1 MIFNSHF
8 SCNEPDQDAEGCKTV
23 SSKPFQLDLCTSF
36 DPARDLQRI
45 HSLITR
51 HMKDIETL
59 ISTPIVKQLNS
70 PYIAGVEH
78 LSTAKTVKFDEL
90 RRTTLERVREIAL
103 NLDQVHMSHRSKLAR
118 ETKLGSRQ
126 APIGEDNYLHTT
138 RSNLIIQNGGAV
150 PYLTKKEM
158 VSIVYPRSL
167 TMYGNEYTTLG
178 NGAKAVSPGG
188 GGGGVGNVTITTTNS
203 SPNSSM
209 TGHNNSMV
217 GDVGSITT
225 VTLPRQSP
233 IVFSP

>member
-1 MIFNSHF
+1 
-8 SCNEPDQDAEGCKTV
+8 
-23 SSKPFQLDLCTSF
+23 
-36 DPARDLQRI
+36 
-45 HSLITR
+45 
-51 HMKDIETL
+51 MKDIETL
-59 ISTPIVKQLNS
+59 ISTPIVKQLNGH
-70 PYIAGVEH
+70 YIAGLEQV
-78 LSTAKTVKFDEL
+78 STAKTVKFDEL

-158 VSIVYPRSL
+158 VVYPRSL

-178 NGAKAVSPGG
+178 NGARAVSPGG
-188 GGGGVGNVTITTTNS
+188 GNVGNVTITTTNS

-209 TGHNNSMV
+209 NGHSNSMV
-217 GDVGSITT
+217 GDLGSMTTT
-225 VTLPRQSP
+225 VTLTRQSP